1 MRLFAGGT
9 LGTAWKGQVFFLP
22 QKTLPGL
29 DGIRLAA
36 ILWIAVYHFGA
47 ELSVAGAYSPAF
59 FTTGA
64 CAALVLGAVF
74 WMTALSGACLSLKYT
89 AVPFR
94 LGEYAKNRFW
104 AIYPLLW
111 LFFFPLFLYSD
122 VLHHNN
128 AGVAPWRLVFSVLG
142 IDGYLSAWTPTFY
155 KIGEWYLGCQ
165 ILLYCLFPLV
175 LWGLRRRGR
184 QGVLAAAM
192 LVLWG
197 AVPFLFPDNVDPF
210 HTVCGQ
216 LPVFAAGAAF
226 GRWLA
231 DPQQAGRKPLAA
243 SAGLLAAAVLCGA
256 ASLPDYYTYSLA
268 ALGLFWPAFLLG
280 QLLRGRAAA
289 LAHRAARL
297 CYGVFLVHHV
307 GITLVLAPRLK
318 ALPASPAVWAAGL
331 AACLAGAFLAA
342 WVGQAIV
349 GFLRRLLSRAK
360 PRPAPGK

>member
-1 MRLFAGGT
+1 MVPLQR
-9 LGTAWKGQVFFLP
+9 
-22 QKTLPGL
+22 KTLPGL

-36 ILWIAVYHFGA
+36 ILWIVLYHYGVETA
-47 ELSVAGAYSPAF
+47 AAGVFSPPF
-59 FTTGA
+59 FTSRA
-64 CAALVLGAVF
+64 CAALVQGAVF
-74 WMTALSGACLSLKYT
+74 WMTALSGACLGLKY
-89 AVPFR
+89 AAAPWR
-94 LGEYAKNRFW
+94 PAEYVKSRFL
-104 AIYPLLW
+104 AIYPLFW

-184 QGVLAAAM
+184 QGGLAAAM
-192 LVLWG
+192 LVLWF

>member
-1 MRLFAGGT
+1 M
-9 LGTAWKGQVFFLP
+9 
-22 QKTLPGL
+22 
-29 DGIRLAA
+29 
-36 ILWIAVYHFGA
+36 
-47 ELSVAGAYSPAF
+47 
-59 FTTGA
+59 
-64 CAALVLGAVF
+64 
-74 WMTALSGACLSLKYT
+74 
-89 AVPFR
+89 
-94 LGEYAKNRFW
+94 
-104 AIYPLLW
+104 
-111 LFFFPLFLYSD
+111 
-122 VLHHNN
+122 
-128 AGVAPWRLVFSVLG
+128 
-142 IDGYLSAWTPTFY
+142 
-155 KIGEWYLGCQ
+155 
-165 ILLYCLFPLV
+165 
-175 LWGLRRRGR
+175 
-184 QGVLAAAM
+184 LAAAM

-197 AVPFLFPDNVDPF
+197 AVPILFPDNVDPF

-331 AACLAGAFLAA
+331 AVCLAGAFLAA